1 MVLIVEDSWSV
12 GTGLQKLLESRGAN
26 VMGLAATAAEAE
38 CLIAQRTPD
47 VALVDINLRRG
58 EQSHA
63 LIDRLHDRGIRVVV
77 ITGYGDVSLPPG
89 RAADILR
96 KPMREDLLLASLR
109 AGNVQRD
116 RKE

>member
-1 MVLIVEDSWSV
+1 MSSDVPEAPENDLADLNGLWVLIVKDSWSV

-38 CLIAQRTPD
+38 RLIAQRTPD

-63 LIDRLHDRGIRVVV
+63 
-77 ITGYGDVSLPPG
+77 
-89 RAADILR
+89 
-96 KPMREDLLLASLR
+96 
-109 AGNVQRD
+109 
-116 RKE
+116 